1 MMKYRGP
8 KDEYRLVERSYFRKI
23 AIGLALIIIG
33 MAIDR
38 FAASLGTATVT
49 TVDVEGVENI
59 MKLTPGNSNILV
71 ALAPIMVG
79 VVLNLYAVKK
89 YKTDCSE
96 LRKNFQRPEGK
107 FVVIGLGLTA
117 IATITELLLIAAK

>member
-23 AIGLALIIIG
+23 AIGLALIITG

>member
-1 MMKYRGP
+1 MKYRGP

-23 AIGLALIIIG
+23 AIGLAFIIIG

-96 LRKNFQRPEGK
+96 LRENFQRPERK
-107 FVVIGLGLTA
+107 FVAIGLGVTA